1 MAGIQYSTARTD
13 ATVPEAAGASPL
25 HQRPLATRPAR
36 QTSRARTAH
45 RRSGRQSAIGSGE
58 KPPTGELPH
67 MARARDALG
76 RRYDAKEEP
85 MSDLAARFVYSPLLS
100 TAFKVVCLFSVL
112 GLALSVAI
120 VPMIAPHELACLLSH
135 TDS

>member
-13 ATVPEAAGASPL
+13 ATDAEATGAFPL
-25 HQRPLATRPAR
+25 HQRAFAKRAAR

-100 TAFKVVCLFSVL
+100 TAFKVVCLFCVL

-120 VPMIAPHELACLLSH
+120 VPMIAPEYLAWVLSH
-135 TDS
+135 IE

>member
-1 MAGIQYSTARTD
+1 MQLMLMRTTRCPSPSSLR
-13 ATVPEAAGASPL
+13 AKRAAPPN
-25 HQRPLATRPAR
+25 HP
-36 QTSRARTAH
+36 RANL
-45 RRSGRQSAIGSGE
+45 QSAAAKNPSAGE
-58 KPPTGELPH
+58 PPH

-100 TAFKVVCLFSVL
+100 TAFKVVCLFCVL

-120 VPMIAPHELACLLSH
+120 VPMIEPEYLAWVLSH
-135 TDS
+135 IE

>member
-13 ATVPEAAGASPL
+13 ATHAEATGAFPL
-25 HQRPLATRPAR
+25 HQRAFAKRAAR

-45 RRSGRQSAIGSGE
+45 RRGGRQSAIGSGE

-100 TAFKVVCLFSVL
+100 TAFKVVCLFCVL

-120 VPMIAPHELACLLSH
+120 VPMIAPEYLAWVLSH
-135 TDS
+135 IE